1 VGTGKYG
8 DLFWNLAPSM
18 VYAAGMEFHAR
29 IYVANTTGVD
39 REYMLM
45 ATVSRGEQVLSEFPV
60 TVDGAAWFSVGAGDV
75 VSLPGAMTVD
85 YSDAVL
91 TLSLHER
98 ATGEVTD
105 SISTVLISQEGQ
117 YYPLLPALPQ
127 LVTEAASDMMSPL
140 ITLVTLM
147 TVMMM
152 LSGVMKG
159 AEE

>member
-1 VGTGKYG
+1 VSVGTYG

-18 VYAAGMEFHAR
+18 VHMAGAEFHVR
-29 IYVANTTGVD
+29 IYVANTTGID

-45 ATVSRGEQVLSEFPV
+45 AIVSRDEQVLSEFPV

-91 TLSLHER
+91 TLNLYER
-98 ATGEVTD
+98 VTGEITD
-105 SISTVLISQEGQ
+105 SISTVLLSQESQ

-127 LVTEAASDMMSPL
+127 MVSEAASDMMSPL
-140 ITLVTLM
+140 VTLVTLM

-159 AEE
+159 VDE

>member
-1 VGTGKYG
+1 VSVGKYG

-18 VYAAGMEFHAR
+18 VHTAGAEFHVR
-29 IYVANTTGVD
+29 IYVANTTGID

-45 ATVSRGEQVLSEFPV
+45 ATVSRDEQVLSEFPV
-60 TVDGAAWFSVGAGDV
+60 TVDGGAWFSVGAGDV

-85 YSDAVL
+85 YSNAVL
-91 TLSLHER
+91 TLNLYER
-98 ATGEVTD
+98 ATGEITD
-105 SISTVLISQEGQ
+105 SISTVLINQESQ

-159 AEE
+159 ADE